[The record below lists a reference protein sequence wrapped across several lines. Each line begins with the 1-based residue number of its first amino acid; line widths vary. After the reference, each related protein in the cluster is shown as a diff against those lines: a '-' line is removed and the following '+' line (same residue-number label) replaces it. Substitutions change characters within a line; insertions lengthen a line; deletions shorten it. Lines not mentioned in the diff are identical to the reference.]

1 MSLDGDEAP
10 IPETCDTFS
19 DGLWSALSAG
29 TLEAT
34 QALQIRHHAAQCNV
48 CRARLATIDLTRGI
62 KGRQVRVGRRARVI
76 HTVVTSIHHVGESL
90 RQPSRLFSLV
100 AVLGALSVATLVW
113 PVADKA
119 LEDEAGKPVMLS
131 YTMVDA
137 MVELHQQQGTSE
149 ILRPWLEGG
158 LIERFGPGDE
168 AFWESPEG
176 TRLDPTRSLTATV
189 VVLKSP
195 PVTLSEGL
203 ARSLSGGAV
212 GEEIRRATLVRIT
225 RAEGK
230 IVILMTSPYR
240 LKPSSNTPRNTP

>member
-1 MSLDGDEAP
+1 MRLDGGETP
-10 IPETCDTFS
+10 TPETCDTF
-19 DGLWSALSAG
+19 DDTLWSALSAG

-34 QALQIRHHAAQCNV
+34 QALQVRHHAGQCDV
-48 CRARLATIDLTRGI
+48 CRARLATIDLSHGI
-62 KGRQVRVGRRARVI
+62 KGRQARVGRSRVI

-90 RQPSRLFSLV
+90 RQPSRLFSLI
-100 AVLGALSVATLVW
+100 AVLGALSVAALVW

-131 YTMVDA
+131 YPMVDA

-149 ILRPWLEGG
+149 VLRPWLEGG
-158 LIERFGPGDE
+158 LIERFGPSDE
-168 AFWESPEG
+168 AFRASPEG
-176 TRLDPTRSLTATV
+176 MRLDPTRSLTATV

-212 GEEIRRATLVRIT
+212 GEEIRHATLVRIT

-230 IVILMTSPYR
+230 IILLMTSPYR
-240 LKPSSNTPRNTP
+240 LPPRPNLSRNTP